1 MKYKFWSIYGCPEWK
16 VEDRRWFC
24 IPPDKKY
31 IPDWYPKGALVKK
44 HKEELLPPP
53 SYWLDSDY
61 ENIVYHQ

>member
-44 HKEELLPPP
+44 HEVATAYKNPTISTEI
-53 SYWLDSDY
+53 S
-61 ENIVYHQ
+61 